1 MGLDINIYRIT
12 KPNTDSYISTYLD
25 LNKFYNISDEEL
37 YDHLIIPESEIDKS
51 YYKQLKPYCEQIK
64 VIYQETDFDRMY
76 ADYGIDKNKHY
87 TRNTNVRDLIYTIQN
102 DDGTYKHIY
111 ISQYILDNKYTSDVI
126 KRCYICKCEE
136 EKYWRKEYDIQKWFH
151 EHLEKYHETEVENCG
166 YYMIPEFIIKHF
178 MVDQLD
184 HPFEISQ
191 YNNGQIETLPLHTT
205 TENSALFYCED
216 Y

>member
-126 KRCYICKCEE
+126 KRCYICNCEE
-136 EKYWRKEYDIQKWFH
+136 EK
-151 EHLEKYHETEVENCG
+151 
-166 YYMIPEFIIKHF
+166 
-178 MVDQLD
+178 
-184 HPFEISQ
+184 
-191 YNNGQIETLPLHTT
+191 
-205 TENSALFYCED
+205 
-216 Y
+216 